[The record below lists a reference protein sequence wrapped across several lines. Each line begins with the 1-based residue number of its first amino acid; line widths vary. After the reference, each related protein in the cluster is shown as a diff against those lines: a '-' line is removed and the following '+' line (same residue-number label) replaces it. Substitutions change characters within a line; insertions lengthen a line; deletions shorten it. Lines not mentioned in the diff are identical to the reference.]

1 MSIMILST
9 ALTLLMATVRPSNG
23 SGVLI
28 SSNKANDKSEKQILD
43 SEDVSSTNGIDPSE
57 GTGQTSNQ
65 SAEVSDISTDE
76 KALADKIQQEVK
88 SFMSDKDERVQESA
102 SSIYDKVESILE
114 NKYADKLGELKK
126 VDDESISFQSV
137 YVSYKRKRISDNVN
151 TVLGYIQNA
160 GILEDHDF
168 KNDITQLRKGLK
180 EINVKTLGT
189 IKPLEKKLILAF
201 SQYAAR
207 QADVELPKYLNNIV
221 NITGDELKFRER
233 LLEKIKK
240 CNICLKYISWNYEYS
255 LNQIK
260 QCLMFTTEIKQLCNT
275 ILADG
280 DWGVYLS
287 SLEDITPP
295 DFIPKD
301 ISKGNV

>member
-28 SSNKANDKSEKQILD
+28 SSNKANDKSKKQILD
-43 SEDVSSTNGIDPSE
+43 SEDASSSNGIDPSK
-57 GTGQTSNQ
+57 GTGQPSNQ

-76 KALADKIQQEVK
+76 KALADKIQQDVL
-88 SFMSDKDERVQESA
+88 SLRDNDERVQKRA
-102 SSIYDKVESILE
+102 GSIYDKVESILE

-126 VDDESISFQSV
+126 VDVESISFQSV
-137 YVSYKRKRISDNVN
+137 YDSYKRISDNVN
-151 TVLGYIQNA
+151 TVLGYIKNA

-168 KNDITQLRKGLK
+168 KNDITQLRKDLK
-180 EINVKTLGT
+180 EINFKTLGT
-189 IKPLEKKLILAF
+189 IKPLEQKLILAF
-201 SQYAAR
+201 SRYAAR
-207 QADVELPKYLNNIV
+207 QANVELPRDVRNIV

-233 LLEKIKK
+233 LLEKIQK
-240 CNICLKYISWNYEYS
+240 CNICLNYISWNYEDS

-275 ILADG
+275 IVAED

-301 ISKGNV
+301 I

>member
-1 MSIMILST
+1 MILST